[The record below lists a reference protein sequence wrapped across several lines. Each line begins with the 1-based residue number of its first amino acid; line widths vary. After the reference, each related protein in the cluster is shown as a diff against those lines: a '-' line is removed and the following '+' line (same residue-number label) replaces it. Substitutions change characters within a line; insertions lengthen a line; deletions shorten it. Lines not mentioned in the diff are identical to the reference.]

1 MIMKSFY
8 ELKKDVL
15 DILDSK
21 IEVEKKDRI
30 PDDSAFT
37 FENGVRCFCSALFID
52 IVNST
57 GYFSNKN
64 INENVLARIIRSLI
78 GGIVEIINDTENVY
92 EVGIRGDSVY
102 GIFHTRYRSEMVE
115 VFSAAYIIN
124 SYMKMFNRIL
134 SQKGYPNIKIG
145 IGLAADSEL
154 IVKVGKKR
162 IVNDKVW
169 IGEAVF
175 EASNLSKI
183 ANRKGKDPIYMNYC
197 FFNNIIDDLK
207 KENANYS
214 TWIKREKT
222 SDFVSIYH
230 CDIISTSFNEW
241 IDRGMK
247 NVQQ

>member
-1 MIMKSFY
+1 MIVKSFY

-37 FENGVRCFCSALFID
+37 FENGVRCFSSALFID

-57 GYFSNKN
+57 DYFSNKSM
-64 INENVLARIIRSLI
+64 NENVLARILRSLI
-78 GGIVEIINDTENVY
+78 GGIAEIINDTKNVY

-102 GIFHTRYRSEMVE
+102 GIFHSQYKSEMVE
-115 VFSAAYIIN
+115 VFRTAFVIN
-124 SYMKMFNRIL
+124 SYMKMFNKIL

-183 ANRKGKDPIYMNYC
+183 ANRRGNDPIYMNYC
-197 FFNNIIDDLK
+197 FYNNVIDDLK
-207 KENANYS
+207 KENVNYS
-214 TWIKREKT
+214 TWIKSEYTSNWKT
-222 SDFVSIYH
+222 TYH
-230 CDIISTSFNEW
+230 CDIVSTSFNNW
-241 IDRGMK
+241 IDGGMK
-247 NVQQ
+247 DE